1 MCHLRRI
8 KITDGTNT
16 VTLLRDLV
24 FTIQPKDIGA
34 TATMASGKTVMDIIG
49 VKNDLKIPTGWL
61 SVSDLRKLRS
71 MINTKHVLSVTYPD
85 VDGDKTRDFLFSQ
98 PEYKAIIYDEDGV
111 SQWCG
116 VTITATQQGVD

>member
-1 MCHLRRI
+1 M
-8 KITDGTNT
+8 
-16 VTLLRDLV
+16 RDLV

-34 TATMASGKTVMDIIG
+34 TATMASGKTVLDIIG
-49 VKNDLKIPTGWL
+49 VKNELKIPTGWL
-61 SVSDLRKLRS
+61 SVADLRTLRS
-71 MINTKHVLSVTYPD
+71 MINARHVLSVTYPD
-85 VDGDKTRDFLFSQ
+85 VDGDKTRSFLFSQ

>member
-1 MCHLRRI
+1 MRRI
-8 KITDGTNT
+8 KITDGTST

-49 VKNDLKIPTGWL
+49 VKNELKI
-61 SVSDLRKLRS
+61 
-71 MINTKHVLSVTYPD
+71 PD
-85 VDGDKTRDFLFSQ
+85 VDGDKTRDFLFEQ

-116 VTITATQQGVD
+116 VTISATQQGVD

>member
-1 MCHLRRI
+1 M
-8 KITDGTNT
+8 
-16 VTLLRDLV
+16 RDLV
-24 FTIQPKDIGA
+24 FTIQPKDVGA

-49 VKNDLKIPTGWL
+49 VKNELNIPTGWL
-61 SVSDLRKLRS
+61 SVADLRVLRS

-85 VDGDKTRDFLFSQ
+85 VDGDKTRNFLLDQ
-98 PEYKAIIYDEDGV
+98 PLYKAVIYDDDGV

>member
-1 MCHLRRI
+1 M
-8 KITDGTNT
+8 
-16 VTLLRDLV
+16 RDLV
-24 FTIQPKDIGA
+24 FTIQPQDVGA

-49 VKNDLKIPTGWL
+49 IKNELKIPTGWL
-61 SVSDLRKLRS
+61 SVADLRMLRS
-71 MINTKHVLSVTYPD
+71 MINAKHVLSVTYPD

>member
-1 MCHLRRI
+1 MRRI

-49 VKNDLKIPTGWL
+49 VKNGWL

-98 PEYKAIIYDEDGV
+98 PEYKAIIYDDDGV

>member
-1 MCHLRRI
+1 MRRI

-16 VTLLRDLV
+16 VTLMRDLV
-24 FTIQPKDIGA
+24 FTIQPKDVGA

-49 VKNDLKIPTGWL
+49 VKNELNIPTGWL
-61 SVSDLRKLRS
+61 SVADLRVLRS

-85 VDGDKTRDFLFSQ
+85 VDGDKTRNFLFDQ
-98 PEYKAIIYDEDGV
+98 PLYKAVIYDDDGV